1 MKAEETTST
10 YLTGMSLS
18 LLESTRKIPVIFRRL
33 VVALCTLGIL
43 SSCSQTQEPVPPS
56 TQVVYNEADWHL
68 VQKSPPTYFP
78 KGVPSYH
85 PTNFEDGHWILTRNK
100 DKSQYFIPIKA
111 PRSNQLIAQAQSKV
125 VPEVGKKT
133 NNNHPNDLR
142 IQNPKKFTFADCWKI
157 PFILVAFLA
166 TATAGLPAGL
176 PGGTWGD
183 ILD

>member
-1 MKAEETTST
+1 MF
-10 YLTGMSLS
+10 LS
-18 LLESTRKIPVIFRRL
+18 LLQSTRKLSVIFRRL
-33 VVALCTLGIL
+33 VVVLCTLGIL
-43 SSCSQTQEPVPPS
+43 SSCSQTQETVPPS
-56 TQVVYNEADWHL
+56 TQVIYNEEDWNL

-78 KGVPSYH
+78 KGVSSYH
-85 PTNFEDGHWILTRNK
+85 PTNFEGGHWILTGDK

-142 IQNPKKFTFADCWKI
+142 TQNSKNFTFADYWKI
-157 PFILVAFLA
+157 PFILTGFFAA
-166 TATAGLPAGL
+166 AIAGVGSPTGL

>member
-1 MKAEETTST
+1 MF
-10 YLTGMSLS
+10 LS
-18 LLESTRKIPVIFRRL
+18 LLQSTRKLSVIFRRL
-33 VVALCTLGIL
+33 VVVLCTLGIL
-43 SSCSQTQEPVPPS
+43 SSCSQTQETVPPS
-56 TQVVYNEADWHL
+56 TQVIYNEEDWNL

-78 KGVPSYH
+78 KGVSSYH
-85 PTNFEDGHWILTRNK
+85 PTNFEGGHWILTGDK

-142 IQNPKKFTFADCWKI
+142 TQNSKNFTFADCWKI
-157 PFILVAFLA
+157 PFIL
-166 TATAGLPAGL
+166 AGFFAADIAGVGSPTGL

>member
-1 MKAEETTST
+1 MF
-10 YLTGMSLS
+10 LS
-18 LLESTRKIPVIFRRL
+18 LLQSTRKLSVIFRRL
-33 VVALCTLGIL
+33 VVVLCTLGIL
-43 SSCSQTQEPVPPS
+43 SSCSQTQETVPPS
-56 TQVVYNEADWHL
+56 TQVIYNEEDWNL

-78 KGVPSYH
+78 KGVSSYH
-85 PTNFEDGHWILTRNK
+85 PTNFEGGHWILTGDK

-142 IQNPKKFTFADCWKI
+142 TQNSKNFTFADYWKI
-157 PFILVAFLA
+157 PFIL
-166 TATAGLPAGL
+166 AGFFAAAIAGVGSPTGL

>member
-1 MKAEETTST
+1 MF
-10 YLTGMSLS
+10 LS
-18 LLESTRKIPVIFRRL
+18 LLQSTRKLSVIFRRL
-33 VVALCTLGIL
+33 VVVLCTLGIL
-43 SSCSQTQEPVPPS
+43 SSCSQTQETVPPS
-56 TQVVYNEADWHL
+56 TQVIYNEEGWNL

-78 KGVPSYH
+78 KGVSSYH
-85 PTNFEDGHWILTRNK
+85 PTNFEGGHWILTGDK

-142 IQNPKKFTFADCWKI
+142 TQNSKNFTFADCWKI
-157 PFILVAFLA
+157 PFIL
-166 TATAGLPAGL
+166 AGFFAAAIAGVGSPTGL

>member
-1 MKAEETTST
+1 MF
-10 YLTGMSLS
+10 LS
-18 LLESTRKIPVIFRRL
+18 LLQSTRKLSVIFRRL
-33 VVALCTLGIL
+33 VVVLCTLGIL
-43 SSCSQTQEPVPPS
+43 SSCSQTQETVPPS
-56 TQVVYNEADWHL
+56 TQVIYNEEDWNL

-78 KGVPSYH
+78 KGVSSYH
-85 PTNFEDGHWILTRNK
+85 PTNFEGGHWILTGDK

-142 IQNPKKFTFADCWKI
+142 TQNSKNFTFADCWKI
-157 PFILVAFLA
+157 PFIL
-166 TATAGLPAGL
+166 AGFFAAAIAGVGSPTGL
-176 PGGTWGD
+176 PGGPWGD

>member
-1 MKAEETTST
+1 MF
-10 YLTGMSLS
+10 LS
-18 LLESTRKIPVIFRRL
+18 LLQSTRKLSVIFRRL
-33 VVALCTLGIL
+33 VVVLCTLGIL
-43 SSCSQTQEPVPPS
+43 SSCSQTQETVPPS
-56 TQVVYNEADWHL
+56 TQVIYNEEDWNL

-78 KGVPSYH
+78 KGVSSYH
-85 PTNFEDGHWILTRNK
+85 PTKFEGGHWILTGDK

-142 IQNPKKFTFADCWKI
+142 TQNSKNFTFADCWKI
-157 PFILVAFLA
+157 PFIL
-166 TATAGLPAGL
+166 AGFFAAAIAGVGSPTGL

>member
-1 MKAEETTST
+1 MF
-10 YLTGMSLS
+10 LS
-18 LLESTRKIPVIFRRL
+18 LLQSTRKLSVIFRRL
-33 VVALCTLGIL
+33 VVVLCTLGIL
-43 SSCSQTQEPVPPS
+43 SSCSQTQETVPPS
-56 TQVVYNEADWHL
+56 TQVIYNEEDWNL

-78 KGVPSYH
+78 KGVSSYH
-85 PTNFEDGHWILTRNK
+85 PTNFEGGHWILTGDK

-142 IQNPKKFTFADCWKI
+142 TQNSKNFTFADCWKI
-157 PFILVAFLA
+157 PFIL
-166 TATAGLPAGL
+166 AGFFAAAIAGVGSPTGL
-176 PGGTWGD
+176 PGGTRGD

>member
-1 MKAEETTST
+1 MF
-10 YLTGMSLS
+10 LS
-18 LLESTRKIPVIFRRL
+18 LLQSTRKLSVIFRRL
-33 VVALCTLGIL
+33 VVVLCTLGIL
-43 SSCSQTQEPVPPS
+43 SSCSQTQETVPPS
-56 TQVVYNEADWHL
+56 TQVIYNEEDWNL

-78 KGVPSYH
+78 KGVSSYH
-85 PTNFEDGHWILTRNK
+85 PTNFEGGHWILTGDK

-142 IQNPKKFTFADCWKI
+142 TQNSKNFTFADCWKI
-157 PFILVAFLA
+157 PFIL
-166 TATAGLPAGL
+166 AGFFAAAIACVGSPTGL

>member
-1 MKAEETTST
+1 MF
-10 YLTGMSLS
+10 LS
-18 LLESTRKIPVIFRRL
+18 LLQSTRKLSVIFRRL
-33 VVALCTLGIL
+33 VVVLCTLGIL
-43 SSCSQTQEPVPPS
+43 SSCSQTQETVPPS
-56 TQVVYNEADWHL
+56 TQVIYNEEDWNL

-78 KGVPSYH
+78 KGVSSYH
-85 PTNFEDGHWILTRNK
+85 PTNFEGGHWILTGDK
-100 DKSQYFIPIKA
+100 DKSQYFIPIKD

-142 IQNPKKFTFADCWKI
+142 TQNSKNFTFADCWKI
-157 PFILVAFLA
+157 PFIL
-166 TATAGLPAGL
+166 AGFFAAAIAGVGSPTGL